1 MADVS
6 LLLYSNRGELREFL
20 TGPESA
26 PAKEKGVV
34 DLAALEGTGRG
45 TRRKASRKSYVEK
58 GDAADDD
65 DFEQDLIDLT
75 VKQDQEKEKEE
86 LAKLSAKPAGKLA
99 FRLLRRISA
108 DLIVK
113 QTVNVNHQQAKF
125 SSLITNLRQVA
136 NHPLAKLD
144 DRKEGAEPNFEEIVN
159 LSGKMMLLDRLLP
172 ELFKRGHKVSAT

>member
-86 LAKLSAKPAGKLA
+86 LAKLSAKPAGKVA
-99 FRLLRRISA
+99 FHCIP
-108 DLIVK
+108 
-113 QTVNVNHQQAKF
+113 TC
-125 SSLITNLRQVA
+125 SS
-136 NHPLAKLD
+136 
-144 DRKEGAEPNFEEIVN
+144 N
-159 LSGKMMLLDRLLP
+159 LS
-172 ELFKRGHKVSAT
+172 

>member
-6 LLLYSNRGELREFL
+6 LLFYSNRGELREFL

-26 PAKEKGVV
+26 PAKEKGAKGAV

-86 LAKLSAKPAGKLA
+86 LAKLSAKPAGKVA
-99 FRLLRRISA
+99 FHCIP
-108 DLIVK
+108 
-113 QTVNVNHQQAKF
+113 TC
-125 SSLITNLRQVA
+125 SS
-136 NHPLAKLD
+136 
-144 DRKEGAEPNFEEIVN
+144 N
-159 LSGKMMLLDRLLP
+159 LS
-172 ELFKRGHKVSAT
+172 